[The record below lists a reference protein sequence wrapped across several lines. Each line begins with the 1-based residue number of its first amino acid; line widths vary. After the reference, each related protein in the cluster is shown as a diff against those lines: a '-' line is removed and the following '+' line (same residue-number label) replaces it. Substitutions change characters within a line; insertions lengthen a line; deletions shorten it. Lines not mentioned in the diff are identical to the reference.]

1 MLNIIKALDPR
12 PWIALAVAAA
22 VLFCVVKYKDAIH
35 QVDKLTA
42 QIEKDKAE
50 ATATARENEKLMSR
64 SLAAIAT
71 THQKEMQDE
80 KDKRDKFI
88 DDVRTGAVRLSIPV
102 KACSART
109 GTNTAAGFSNSDQAR
124 AQLTPEAGAAL
135 AAIAADGDDAIRQL
149 NACIDSYQAI
159 RAITNHVQTK

>member
-1 MLNIIKALDPR
+1 MPDFIKLLDPR

-42 QIEKDKAE
+42 QIAKDKAE

-71 THQKEMQDE
+71 THQKELQDE

-88 DDVRTGAVRLSIPV
+88 ADVRTGAVRLSIPV
-102 KACSART
+102 KACPARSSRDT
-109 GTNTAAGFSNSDQAR
+109 TAGFSNSPETR
-124 AQLTPEAGAAL
+124 AELTPEAGAAL

-159 RAITNHVQTK
+159 RAISNRQQ

>member
-1 MLNIIKALDPR
+1 MLNVIKALDPR

-42 QIEKDKAE
+42 QIAKDKAE
-50 ATATARENEKLMSR
+50 ATAIARENEKLMSR

-71 THQKEMQDE
+71 NHQKEMQDE
-80 KDKRDKFI
+80 KDKRDKFFA
-88 DDVRTGAVRLSIPV
+88 DVRTGAVRLSIPV

-109 GTNTAAGFSNSDQAR
+109 GANTTTGPGNSPETR
-124 AQLTPEAGAAL
+124 AELTPEAGTAL

>member
-12 PWIALAVAAA
+12 PWIALAFAAT

-42 QIEKDKAE
+42 QIAKDKAE

-64 SLAAIAT
+64 SLAAIST
-71 THQKEMQDE
+71 NHQKEIQDE

-88 DDVRTGAVRLSIPV
+88 SDVRTGAVRLSIPV
-102 KACSART
+102 KACSARSSRDTAT
-109 GTNTAAGFSNSDQAR
+109 GPGNSPETR
-124 AQLTPEAGAAL
+124 AELTPEAGTAL

-159 RAITNHVQTK
+159 RAITNHVQTR

>member
-1 MLNIIKALDPR
+1 MPDFIKLLDPR

-35 QVDKLTA
+35 QVDKL
-42 QIEKDKAE
+42 KAE
-50 ATATARENEKLMSR
+50 IAQDQAAAAATARENEKLMSR

-71 THQKEMQDE
+71 TLQKEMQDE

-88 DDVRTGAVRLSIPV
+88 ADVRTGAVRLSIPV

-109 GTNTAAGFSNSDQAR
+109 SANTATGPSNSPETR
-124 AQLTPEAGAAL
+124 AELTQEAGTAL

>member
-1 MLNIIKALDPR
+1 MPDFIKMLDPR
-12 PWIALAVAAA
+12 PWLALALAAA

-71 THQKEMQDE
+71 THQKDMQDE
-80 KDKRDKFI
+80 KNKRDNFI
-88 DDVRTGAVRLSIPV
+88 ADVRTGAVRLSIPV
-102 KACSART
+102 KACPART
-109 GTNTAAGFSNSDQAR
+109 GTNTATGPGNSPETR
-124 AQLTPEAGAAL
+124 AELTPEAGAAL